1 MIKTSVLEIF
11 CMKLTVQQRPED
23 SGLIAPWSAVFDAPG
38 GTLGR
43 STDNHLTLPDPNGG
57 ICRIQA
63 ALRISADTC
72 YLVNLSSMSRVSING
87 RAILRDQEV
96 PLVPGDELVIG
107 SYTLKAEDPST
118 ATVNNTAPAAL
129 AGAFAA
135 THDPQ
140 HDPLLAEPDPLL
152 ESPLLDMASPQ
163 IQSVAP
169 VVTAKAAVEAAPPE
183 VKPAPPEVKPA
194 SVEAQPVAAP
204 TERSV
209 PVEPVAAA
217 QPTTMVEPTPAIQP
231 ATSAK
236 PAVSAEPVA
245 AAQPATSAPPVVS
258 TRPAASPQSA
268 APAQPVAEPSPAD
281 PGTTPTVNVADTTPP
296 PAEPTTFATP
306 VTTPVTPATPVP
318 PAAPAAPAPSVPPRA
333 QEFAAP
339 PPSGSP
345 FDDAR
350 SDEALLPDFPP
361 ADASTTDVFSD
372 LFGGPGTVPVGSAP
386 DVSAHPFDMES
397 AQNRNPEDPL
407 RHVPRGDA
415 NVSGPLRD
423 PLDAL
428 SSHDDNDGHNVFSDQ
443 TPSTLPSDD
452 PLAPHRLDPL
462 GETLNSA
469 REQDNNG
476 WAARDNL
483 REYGGF
489 LRPARVQQ
497 PAPKKDTPEDEPSPP
512 RRK

>member
-1 MIKTSVLEIF
+1 
-11 CMKLTVQQRPED
+11 MKLTVQQRPED

-43 STDNHLTLPDPNGG
+43 STDNHLTLPDADGG
-57 ICRIQA
+57 ICRVQA
-63 ALRISADTC
+63 AVRISDDTC

-96 PLVPGDELVIG
+96 PLAPGDELVIG

-118 ATVNNTAPAAL
+118 ATVDNAAPAAL

-152 ESPLLDMASPQ
+152 ESPLLDIPSPH
-163 IQSVAP
+163 IQP
-169 VVTAKAAVEAAPPE
+169 VVPVATGKAAVEAA
-183 VKPAPPEVKPA
+183 
-194 SVEAQPVAAP
+194 SVEAQPASVKPQPVTAPAEPSVA
-204 TERSV
+204 
-209 PVEPVAAA
+209 VEPVAAA
-217 QPTTMVEPTPAIQP
+217 QPTAMAEPTPAIPP
-231 ATSAK
+231 ATSTK

-245 AAQPATSAPPVVS
+245 AAQPATSAPPIVS
-258 TRPAASPQSA
+258 AHPADSPQPAAPD
-268 APAQPVAEPSPAD
+268 QPVAQPSPAD
-281 PGTTPTVNVADTTPP
+281 LDTTPPINVADTATPP
-296 PAEPTTFATP
+296 TEPTTPAP
-306 VTTPVTPATPVP
+306 SPVTPATPVSAAV
-318 PAAPAAPAPSVPPRA
+318 PAAAASAPLASPRA

-345 FDDAR
+345 FDDTP

-361 ADASTTDVFSD
+361 TDTSTTDVFSD

-407 RHVPRGDA
+407 RHLPRGDA

-428 SSHDDNDGHNVFSDQ
+428 GSHDDNDGHNVFSDQ

-497 PAPKKDTPEDEPSPP
+497 PAPKKDTSEDEPSPP

>member
-1 MIKTSVLEIF
+1 
-11 CMKLTVQQRPED
+11 MKLTVQQRPED

-43 STDNHLTLPDPNGG
+43 STDNHLTLPDPDGG

-63 ALRISADTC
+63 ALRISDDTC

-118 ATVNNTAPAAL
+118 TTVDNTAPAAL

-140 HDPLLAEPDPLL
+140 QHAPLLAEPDPLL
-152 ESPLLDMASPQ
+152 ESPLLDTASPQ
-163 IQSVAP
+163 IQPVAP
-169 VVTAKAAVEAAPPE
+169 VVTDNAPVEAAPPD
-183 VKPAPPEVKPA
+183 VKPAPPEAKPA
-194 SVEAQPVAAP
+194 SVQVQSVAAP
-204 TERSV
+204 AAPSA
-209 PVEPVAAA
+209 PVELVAAA
-217 QPTTMVEPTPAIQP
+217 QPTAMAAPTPAPEPATPAQP
-231 ATSAK
+231 ATPIE
-236 PAVSAEPVA
+236 PAA
-245 AAQPATSAPPVVS
+245 AAQPATSAPPIVVAQ
-258 TRPAASPQSA
+258 PAASPQPA
-268 APAQPVAEPSPAD
+268 APAQPVTEPSPAD
-281 PGTTPTVNVADTTPP
+281 LGTTPPVNNVADTTTP
-296 PAEPTTFATP
+296 PAEPTTFATASA
-306 VTTPVTPATPVP
+306 TPVTAPMTPATQEP
-318 PAAPAAPAPSVPPRA
+318 PAASPPPAHPTA

-345 FDDAR
+345 FGDAPF
-350 SDEALLPDFPP
+350 DEPLLPDLPP
-361 ADASTTDVFSD
+361 ADTSTTDVFSD

-407 RHVPRGDA
+407 RHLPRGDA

-428 SSHDDNDGHNVFSDQ
+428 GSHDDNDGHDVFSDQ

-469 REQDNNG
+469 REHDNNS

-497 PAPKKDTPEDEPSPP
+497 PAPKKDTSEDEPSPP